1 MTTSFSTLDD
11 EGDLT
16 LPVICTVLV
25 IIIYA
30 LLNGAVHNHA
40 QIIQRMG
47 REEEDSMTNE
57 EFDTIGYRSS
67 QSGRFR
73 SARSSSDSLHEDL
86 RSRSNFAENN
96 AQNAVNDEDP
106 LISRAG
112 LFDYSPDD
120 TMEETLSDASS
131 DYSPRYSFTISPEEA
146 RLQKKLLNKDIF
158 DIFNIDYVSD
168 EDNDDDFIHSH
179 DYFDF
184 RKRSLFPK
192 SSKEN
197 DQLEDRSPL
206 YNEDYGY
213 EDENADTEEDSSS
226 IHDDS
231 SSSSSGTSSTRWSM
245 SEAET
250 MEGDDRNVVR
260 RTSFLHQRS
269 SQPHE
274 TITNVEVLSH

>member
-40 QIIQRMG
+40 QIIQRIG

-73 SARSSSDSLHEDL
+73 SARTSSDSLHEDL
-86 RSRSNFAENN
+86 RGNSNFAQDDT
-96 AQNAVNDEDP
+96 QNAENDEDP
-106 LISRAG
+106 LITRAG

-131 DYSPRYSFTISPEEA
+131 DYSPRYSFTLSPEEA

-158 DIFNIDYVSD
+158 DIFNIDYISD
-168 EDNDDDFIHSH
+168 EDDDDFNHSH
-179 DYFDF
+179 AYFDF

-192 SSKEN
+192 SSN
-197 DQLEDRSPL
+197 TDDQLEDRSPL

-213 EDENADTEEDSSS
+213 EDENADTEEDSS
-226 IHDDS
+226 IHDNS
-231 SSSSSGTSSTRWSM
+231 SSSSSHTSSTRSSM
-245 SEAET
+245 SETEM

-260 RTSFLHQRS
+260 QTSFLHQRS